1 MGLFRVQ
8 VGGHGTEPLNH
19 GHLASEGHFPFEGA
33 GETGSQLVECFE
45 GRVRGEEEDVLVE

>member
-33 GETGSQLVECFE
+33 GETDSQLVECLE